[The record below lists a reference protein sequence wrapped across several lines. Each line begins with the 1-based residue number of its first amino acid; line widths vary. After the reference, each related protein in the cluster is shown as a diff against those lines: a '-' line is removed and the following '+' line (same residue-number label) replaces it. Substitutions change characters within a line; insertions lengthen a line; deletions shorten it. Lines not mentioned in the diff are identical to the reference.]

1 MNPQQPRLRLAY
13 GLTPIVALLLA
24 VGCQARPT
32 ADQLEWC
39 AANQAKVGRV
49 AIELGLL
56 DTGERFTEWKL
67 SDNDAYERACIDAF
81 QRG

>member
-1 MNPQQPRLRLAY
+1 MNPQPWRTGLAPAVT
-13 GLTPIVALLLA
+13 LILLLA
-24 VGCQARPT
+24 VGCQARAS

-56 DTGERFTEWKL
+56 DSGERFTEWKL